1 MWNSVVIGAL
11 VLILSGTRYATPHS
25 GPGLSWTNLILGL
38 WTIASPWVFSY
49 DNLGSSMWNNI
60 ATGIAIFLV
69 ALWSRSVTAAEARH
83 QHRPIEQM

>member
-38 WTIASPWVFSY
+38 
-49 DNLGSSMWNNI
+49 
-60 ATGIAIFLV
+60 
-69 ALWSRSVTAAEARH
+69 
-83 QHRPIEQM
+83 